1 MQPSRFALIIVA
13 TSMTTS
19 VVAMQQQTTNKNAAH
34 EQSDFG
40 ADLEEPDRPAAV
52 PDEVVQKI
60 REVRKAAPEEL
71 PTEWLVASEIH
82 LDGPNEIDLI
92 VVGTGGLRGAH
103 IVPFW
108 VFRKK
113 QAGYEMV
120 LATGGD
126 GLSVLKTRW
135 KGFREINA
143 LGIGL
148 AGQEITTTTFRFDGQ
163 RYQKFKTKTESNNS

>member
-1 MQPSRFALIIVA
+1 MGEQMQPSRFALIIVA

-71 PTEWLVASEIH
+71 PAEWLVASEIH
-82 LDGPNEIDLI
+82 LDGPNEIDL
-92 VVGTGGLRGAH
+92 VVIGTGGELRGAH
-103 IVPFW
+103 VVPFW
-108 VFRKK
+108 V
-113 QAGYEMV
+113 
-120 LATGGD
+120 
-126 GLSVLKTRW
+126 
-135 KGFREINA
+135 
-143 LGIGL
+143 
-148 AGQEITTTTFRFDGQ
+148 
-163 RYQKFKTKTESNNS
+163 